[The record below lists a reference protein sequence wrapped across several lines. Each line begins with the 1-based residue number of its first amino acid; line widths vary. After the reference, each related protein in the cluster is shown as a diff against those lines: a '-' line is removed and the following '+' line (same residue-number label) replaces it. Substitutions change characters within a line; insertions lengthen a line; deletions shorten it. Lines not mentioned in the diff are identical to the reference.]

1 MTIDYNKRFLT
12 KLIRIILALQYNNW
26 LMLKIISDN
35 VYFLLTLY
43 QSCINRSYNYFEN
56 SVNKNK

>member
-1 MTIDYNKRFLT
+1 
-12 KLIRIILALQYNNW
+12 
-26 LMLKIISDN
+26 MLKIISDN